1 MSSFDPFRSAA
12 DERCEICG
20 STTFRHEL
28 HYVLDTR
35 PDEPREVFA
44 KVAGHAGCLPKD
56 AFTATE
62 AVDYMGSME
71 ARAVGH
77 RLLTL

>member
-1 MSSFDPFRSAA
+1 MSKFDPFQTQT

-20 STTFRHEL
+20 STVLRHEL
-28 HYVLDTR
+28 RYVLDIR

-44 KVAGHAGCLPKD
+44 KLVGHAGCLPSN

-62 AVDYMGSME
+62 AVDYMGSTE
-71 ARAVGH
+71 ARAFGH
-77 RLLTL
+77 AFLTL